1 MAIVCYMVTVEI
13 DSGEKLNPLRLRG
26 VIDDAVDM
34 LRGAGRLTADNDED
48 TIVKDTNVEYLG
60 MEPDNIESDSS

>member
-1 MAIVCYMVTVEI
+1 MAILCYMVTVEI
-13 DSGEKLNPLRLRG
+13 DYGEKFNPLRLRG